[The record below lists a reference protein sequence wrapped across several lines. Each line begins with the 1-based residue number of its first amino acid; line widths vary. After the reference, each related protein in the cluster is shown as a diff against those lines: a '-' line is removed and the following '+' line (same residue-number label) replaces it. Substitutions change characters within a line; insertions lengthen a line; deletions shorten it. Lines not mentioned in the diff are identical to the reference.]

1 MNILLNFSDGLICF
15 FSRITW
21 GKFANCGQT
30 CIAPDYI
37 LCEPG
42 IQDRVVEEI
51 QRTLLVSF
59 HHSRGDFDV
68 FVSEVFSRHYILY
81 IPMYLQEFYGEDP
94 KSSPDYG
101 RIINQ
106 HHFDRVIALLEGST
120 VTVGGKNNREECYIG
135 KEDELT
141 C

>member
-1 MNILLNFSDGLICF
+1 MVQCF

-42 IQDRVVEEI
+42 IQDRVVEAI
-51 QRTLLVSF
+51 QRTLQVSVHHSACDEERLMFSLVSC
-59 HHSRGDFDV
+59 SADV
-68 FVSEVFSRHYILY
+68 TCTPLK
-81 IPMYLQEFYGEDP
+81 LKEFYGEDP
-94 KSSPDYG
+94 KDSQDYG

-106 HHFDRVIALLEGST
+106 HHFDRVMALLEGST
-120 VTVGGKNNREECYIG
+120 VTVGGKNDRAECYIG
-135 KEDELT
+135 KGDGIH
-141 C
+141 